1 MMDIPLDA
9 DVYCTD
15 GKCGR
20 STAVILNPVS
30 QEVTHIVVATPEML
44 HSEYEVP
51 LNLIEKSEPDRIQ
64 LRCQR
69 NTLATLEPFH
79 KIKFISLHDLDESD
93 KPPTEL
99 PEATLSSAWL
109 WPYITAQGGYGT
121 YVNIEQIPH
130 DELAVQRGARVEAAD
145 GHIGQVDEFNIN
157 PENNQ
162 ITHLVLREGHLWGQ
176 KDIMVP
182 ISEIERV
189 ETDVVYLKINK
200 EAIERL
206 PTIAVKRWWQ

>member
-1 MMDIPLDA
+1 MDIPLDA
-9 DVYCTD
+9 DVFCTD

-79 KIKFISLHDLDESD
+79 KIKFISLHDLD
-93 KPPTEL
+93 
-99 PEATLSSAWL
+99 
-109 WPYITAQGGYGT
+109 
-121 YVNIEQIPH
+121 V
-130 DELAVQRGARVEAAD
+130 
-145 GHIGQVDEFNIN
+145 
-157 PENNQ
+157 
-162 ITHLVLREGHLWGQ
+162 
-176 KDIMVP
+176 
-182 ISEIERV
+182 
-189 ETDVVYLKINK
+189 
-200 EAIERL
+200 
-206 PTIAVKRWWQ
+206 